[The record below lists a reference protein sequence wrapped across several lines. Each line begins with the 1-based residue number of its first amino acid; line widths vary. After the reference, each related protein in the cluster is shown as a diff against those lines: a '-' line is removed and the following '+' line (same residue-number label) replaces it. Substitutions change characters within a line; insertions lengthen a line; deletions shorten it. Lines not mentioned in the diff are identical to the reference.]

1 MRLNKVVYNSCYGN
15 DYYKFLETIFY
26 VVNRYHY
33 EKFIDIR
40 EIYYDWRG
48 WHPRWQVNVSW
59 VYPPL
64 ATEMMESGLGEVYMY
79 VTHHQNT
86 VELLIVTRP
95 IIDLCLATERL
106 PGVQVFQR
114 WWVQVNLYLQ
124 EVWAVERAA
133 EMEEHNK

>member
-1 MRLNKVVYNSCYGN
+1 MV
-15 DYYKFLETIFY
+15 
-26 VVNRYHY
+26 
-33 EKFIDIR
+33 
-40 EIYYDWRG
+40 
-48 WHPRWQVNVSW
+48 
-59 VYPPL
+59 
-64 ATEMMESGLGEVYMY
+64 ESGLGEVYMY

-86 VELLIVTRP
+86 VELFIVTRP

-133 EMEEHNK
+133 EMEENNK